1 MKMNIT
7 EIIASLMPAIVSL
20 LYFIAAIAYLVK
32 RDYTWA
38 IVWAAYA
45 VANFALILIGL
56 RK

>member
-7 EIIASLMPAIVSL
+7 EIIASLMPSIVSL